1 MTGGENNDHGDDD
14 DANDDGDDDGG
25 DDDGDDDDDNDDLCD
40 RERGKP
46 EWQHLDHRPSFRP
59 IAPGST
65 ALHRVSC
72 TALVSIALQWDA
84 L

>member
-1 MTGGENNDHGDDD
+1 MTGGVNNDDGDDD
-14 DANDDGDDDGG
+14 DANDD
-25 DDDGDDDDDNDDLCD
+25 LCD
-40 RERGKP
+40 RERSKP

-59 IAPGST
+59 IALGST